1 MSPPANLKKSSV
13 DNTRNATKPAD
24 KSDLFKTQELI
35 VSEQQN
41 VLHLLNVTVKFAPGM
56 LGNDAIKKGKSGTF
70 RPFLS
75 NNCINESVRR
85 FKGEH

>member
-1 MSPPANLKKSSV
+1 MSPPANFKKSSV
-13 DNTRNATKPAD
+13 DNTGISSKPSD

-56 LGNDAIKKGKSGTF
+56 LGNDAIKKGKSGTL
-70 RPFLS
+70 RRYLLNYS
-75 NNCINESVRR
+75 INMSVRR
-85 FKGEH
+85 FKGEQ